1 MKKKN
6 YVFPMLKEFKLKP
19 FDVLAQ
25 SNMPATS
32 EDVEEIN
39 FEW

>member
-19 FDVLAQ
+19 IEILAQ
-25 SNMPATS
+25 SSMLATS